1 MDNPESALGVGFA
14 IDPEGSFE
22 TLRQIEAA
30 MNTTEARVVAEAA
43 KIERA
48 TSGMISLGGATA
60 QMTAFGNAATRELAA
75 ASREMARAEKAGET
89 LSRQLDRQA
98 ATFGKTR
105 EELRAMKVETAA
117 LAAEQQG
124 LTELATRLRTQEA
137 ALYDQEFAAMRK
149 VRMEAEALA
158 EDKAL
163 AAQQAAAA
171 AEREATA
178 TREAAWAYQMF
189 EAKARAGAQALREL
203 EAAQKLADR
212 DASAAQMRADA
223 EAAARLASEHARLAA
238 QVRASHAAQ
247 EADAAAAER
256 LRMSTDPLYAA
267 MQRLNAEIAES
278 TRLYHA
284 GATAPAEY
292 ARQQEVLTG
301 RLRQVAQAQ
310 DEVAL
315 AAKRGSS
322 TMTQFSFQLNDI
334 VTMAMSGA
342 PVFQIFATQIGQ
354 IVQVAQ
360 MAEGGVKGFA
370 MEVGG
375 LALRFLPFA
384 AAAAVAGVAVSR
396 WHDQLN
402 KDAGMKAYANS
413 LGLTTKEM
421 EKLKNVSVTAGD
433 VMSGVWKTLD
443 DRLNISS
450 NSKKLIDWLF
460 SPNDAQTVG
469 NFVAEIYGAF
479 VGGYKGIVAVWS
491 LLPSAIGD
499 LVAQAT
505 NATITKVEQMV
516 NGAIEGINGLAQRAN
531 QMLGVDL
538 FGQIGNVSIDRVT
551 NLYEGAAAKVV
562 DTFGTAVQD
571 ETKRAK
577 AWMAGVVGDIEK
589 NSIGAAQKRLQK
601 QRDDIVKDRSPAS
614 NKHAEQLARE
624 AAAVEAQISNL
635 YALADAYQV
644 SGAAALIAEA
654 RVKAE
659 SQAIKQRGDIE
670 AAVSRQVRL
679 AVAQRVSDAAK
690 SVATL
695 RDQSALQEQVNA
707 EVAAGLIPA
716 DRANQILQDRSAMI
730 PLVAAQEAAR
740 LRSDAVGYA
749 AAAKQIDAMTAAQVR
764 ENKAKRDAQYLS
776 AMAAG
781 EDQIAQLQMELDLIG
796 ATDAARQHHLA
807 VLKATQE
814 AKRLTDDVT
823 QQQKYIDQQVL
834 ISDMETQRQLRADAF
849 NDSLRFQADLLD
861 TIAANV
867 SIAANGLADAFG
879 EAGKALGGMATTFAG
894 FLADQER
901 VNSNHAAQLRL
912 ISQNTDAQ
920 ERAAAEQRENALF
933 AQRTITAQVGLYGD
947 LTASAKGF
955 FKEGSDG
962 YKALETA
969 EKAFRA
975 VEFALSVRAIAQDA
989 VETAS
994 SIAKSGARTATK
1006 AVEAVVSAISSLPFP
1021 LNLAAGAATI
1031 AALAGIGVAVA
1042 GSFGGGSNGLPKSN
1056 DGSGTVLG
1064 DASAKSESIKRAI
1077 DRLKEV
1083 DTVMLT
1089 YSRQMAASLSA
1100 IESNISGFAALVLR
1114 TDNVNASAG
1123 VNTGFS
1129 QDTTGKVLEGI
1140 IAGGGLFSKIPVVGG
1155 IIGGIG
1161 SIIGSL
1167 FGSKTK
1173 VVGSGL
1179 YGGAQSLEDILSGGF
1194 DASYYSD
1201 IQKKK
1206 KLFGLTTSTK
1216 YSTQYSDADSGL
1228 ENQFTLILRE
1238 FNNAILAAAGPLGVA
1253 TSEIQQKLNG
1263 FVVNIGKIDLQGLTG
1278 DEIEEK
1284 LTAVFGAAADKMAQA
1299 AFPGIEKFQAVGEGL
1314 FDTLVRVA
1322 STVESVTSSLTMLGS
1337 SASGMSIDL
1346 KMTLADQ
1353 FDSVSDFSSA
1363 VDSYFETYYTKEEQ
1377 AAARTAQFATVFDSL
1392 GLAMPGTLAAFRQ
1405 LVDAQDLTTS
1415 AGQATY
1421 ATLLQLAP
1429 AFADLQSALNGAKSA
1444 ADILSERQDLEKQLL
1459 ELQGNTVAIREMEL
1473 ANLDESNR
1481 ALQQQI
1487 WALQDAQ
1494 EAADAAQKLK
1504 DAWSSVGDSI
1514 MDEVNRIR
1522 GITDGTGT
1530 GSFAQLQGQFNAAVA
1545 AAKGGDQDAAGT
1557 LPSLSHALIQAAELA
1572 ATSRQELDRVKAQ
1585 TAASLE
1591 SVYASVLA
1599 LAGGTSTTGVATG
1612 SGAPTGTILEAAA
1625 TAAQASASTSDS
1637 DSVVTELK
1645 ALRAEVAQMRSE
1657 NNSGHAAT
1665 ASNTGSIKKT
1675 MDNVTADSGGD
1686 AITVA
1691 GTRAA

>member
-1 MDNPESALGVGFA
+1 MDNPDDGLGVGFA

-60 QMTAFGNAATRELAA
+60 QMTAFGNAATRELAS

-89 LSRQLDRQA
+89 LSRQLDRQ
-98 ATFGKTR
+98 TSIFGKTR

-124 LTELATRLRTQEA
+124 LTELATRLRAQEA

-189 EAKARAGAQALREL
+189 EARARAGAQALREL

-247 EADAAAAER
+247 EADAVAAER

-267 MQRLNAEIAES
+267 MQRLNAEIGES

-301 RLRQVAQAQ
+301 RLRQVTQAQ
-310 DEVAL
+310 NEVAQ
-315 AAKRGSS
+315 AAKRG
-322 TMTQFSFQLNDI
+322 TGTLTQLSFQVNDI
-334 VTMAMSGA
+334 ATMAMSGA
-342 PVFQIFATQIGQ
+342 PAFQIFATQIGQ

-370 MEVGG
+370 LEVGG
-375 LALRFLPFA
+375 LALRLLPFA

-402 KDAGMKAYANS
+402 KDAGMKAYASS

-538 FGQIGNVSIDRVT
+538 FGQIGNVSIERVT

-601 QRDDIVKDRSPAS
+601 QRDDIVKDRTPAS

-624 AAAVEAQISNL
+624 AAAVEAQIRNL

-644 SGAAALIAEA
+644 SGAAALVAEA

-659 SQAIKQRGDIE
+659 SQAIKQRGDVE
-670 AAVSRQVRL
+670 AAVERQIRL

-690 SVATL
+690 GTL
-695 RDQSALQEQVNA
+695 AAREQV
-707 EVAAGLIPA
+707 VAQQRVNDMVSAGLIPA
-716 DRANQILQDRSAMI
+716 ERASD
-730 PLVAAQEAAR
+730 LVR
-740 LRSDAVGYA
+740 
-749 AAAKQIDAMTAAQVR
+749 
-764 ENKAKRDAQYLS
+764 
-776 AMAAG
+776 
-781 EDQIAQLQMELDLIG
+781 DQIADLPLLAALQVSQQRGYAKEIEAAKRALDDQRKAREQLTTAERTASFNAAMEAGSARLAELHEEIRLTGALDIQRVRTLATVRATREAEKFNEADRAAYIAQQVQIADLDL
-796 ATDAARQHHLA
+796 
-807 VLKATQE
+807 
-814 AKRLTDDVT
+814 
-823 QQQKYIDQQVL
+823 
-834 ISDMETQRQLRADAF
+834 QRQLQADAF
-849 NDSLRFQADLLD
+849 NDSLRYQADLLD
-861 TIAANV
+861 AIATNV
-867 SIAANGLADAFG
+867 SIAASGMADAFG
-879 EAGKALGGMATTFAG
+879 EAGKALGGLASTFASY
-894 FLADQER
+894 LADQER
-901 VNSNHAAQLRL
+901 MRSAREAELRVISQIEDAQLR
-912 ISQNTDAQ
+912 A
-920 ERAAAEQRENALF
+920 QREQQVNSLY
-933 AQRTITAQVGLYGD
+933 AQRTITSQVGLYGD

-1021 LNLAAGAATI
+1021 LNIAAGAATI

-1042 GSFGGGSNGLPKSN
+1042 GTFGGSSNSLPKSN
-1056 DGSGTVLG
+1056 DGTGTVLG

-1077 DRLKEV
+1077 DSLKEV

-1129 QDTTGKVLEGI
+1129 TDTTGKVLSTLFQG
-1140 IAGGGLFSKIPVVGG
+1140 AGLLKHIPV
-1155 IIGGIG
+1155 IGGIFG
-1161 SIIGSL
+1161 GIGNLIGSL
-1167 FGSKTK
+1167 FGTKTK

-1179 YGGAQSLEDILSGGF
+1179 YGDAQSLGDILADGF

-1206 KLFGLTTSTK
+1206 KFFGLTTSTK

-1278 DEIEEK
+1278 EEIEEK

-1346 KMTLADQ
+1346 KMALADQ
-1353 FDSVSDFSSA
+1353 FESVSDFSSA
-1363 VDSYFETYYTKEEQ
+1363 VDSYFQTYYTKEEQ
-1377 AAARTAQFATVFDSL
+1377 AAARTAQFAAVFDSL
-1392 GLAMPGTLAAFRQ
+1392 GLAMPSTLAAFRQ
-1405 LVDAQDLTTS
+1405 LVDAQDLTTA

-1429 AFADLQSALNGAKSA
+1429 AFADLQSALNGVKSA

-1459 ELQGNTVAIREMEL
+1459 ELQGNTAAIREMEL
-1473 ANLDESNR
+1473 AQLDESNR

-1494 EAADAAQKLK
+1494 EAADAAEKLK

-1522 GITDGTGT
+1522 GITDGSGT
-1530 GSFAQLQGQFNAAVA
+1530 GSFATLQGQFNAAVA

-1557 LPSLSHALIQAAELA
+1557 LPSLSQALLQAAELA

-1585 TAASLE
+1585 TAATLE

-1599 LAGGTSTTGVATG
+1599 LAGGTSSGAATG
-1612 SGAPTGTILEAAA
+1612 AGAPTGSILEAAA
-1625 TAAQASASTSDS
+1625 TAAQASATSSDS
-1637 DSVVTELK
+1637 DSVIAELK
-1645 ALRAEVAQMRSE
+1645 ALREEVAQMRSD

-1665 ASNTGSIKKT
+1665 AGNTAAIKKKL
-1675 MDNVTADSGGD
+1675 DDVSADSGGQ
-1686 AITVA
+1686 AITVT
-1691 GTRAA
+1691 GVAA

>member
-48 TSGMISLGGATA
+48 TSGMINLGGATA

-75 ASREMARAEKAGET
+75 ASREMARAEKTGET

-98 ATFGKTR
+98 STFGKTR

-124 LTELATRLRTQEA
+124 LTELAARLRAQEA

-247 EADAAAAER
+247 EADAVAAER

-284 GATAPAEY
+284 GVTAPAEY
-292 ARQQEVLTG
+292 ARQQDVLAG
-301 RLRQVAQAQ
+301 RLRQVTQAH
-310 DEVAL
+310 DEVAQ
-315 AAKRGSS
+315 AAKRGAS
-322 TMTQFSFQLNDI
+322 TMTQFSFQVNDI

-384 AAAAVAGVAVSR
+384 AAAAVAGVALSR

-413 LGLTTKEM
+413 LGLTAKEM

-460 SPNDAQTVG
+460 SPNDAQTVA

-499 LVAQAT
+499 LVGQAT
-505 NATITKVEQMV
+505 NATIAKVEQMV

-601 QRDDIVKDRSPAS
+601 QRDDIVKDRTPAS
-614 NKHAEQLARE
+614 NKHAEQLVRE
-624 AAAVEAQISNL
+624 AAAVEAQIRNL

-644 SGAAALIAEA
+644 SGAAALVAEA

-670 AAVSRQVRL
+670 AAVERQIRL
-679 AVAQRVSDAAK
+679 AIAQRVSDAAK
-690 SVATL
+690 GTLAT
-695 RDQSALQEQVNA
+695 REQV
-707 EVAAGLIPA
+707 VAQQRVNDMVSAGLVPA
-716 DRANQILQDRSAMI
+716 ERASD
-730 PLVAAQEAAR
+730 LVR
-740 LRSDAVGYA
+740 
-749 AAAKQIDAMTAAQVR
+749 
-764 ENKAKRDAQYLS
+764 
-776 AMAAG
+776 
-781 EDQIAQLQMELDLIG
+781 DQIADLPLLAALQVSQQRGYAKEIEAAKRALDDQRKAREQLTAAERAASFNAAMDAGAARISEIREEIRLTGALDSERVRALATIRAQQEATRQGWDDGKAARYIAQQVQIADLDL
-796 ATDAARQHHLA
+796 
-807 VLKATQE
+807 
-814 AKRLTDDVT
+814 
-823 QQQKYIDQQVL
+823 
-834 ISDMETQRQLRADAF
+834 QRQLQADAF
-849 NDSLRFQADLLD
+849 NDSLRYQADLLD
-861 TIAANV
+861 AIATNV
-867 SIAANGLADAFG
+867 SIAASGMADAFG
-879 EAGKALGGMATTFAG
+879 EAGKALGSLASTFASY
-894 FLADQER
+894 LADQER
-901 VNSNHAAQLRL
+901 MRSAREAELRVISQIEDAQLR
-912 ISQNTDAQ
+912 A
-920 ERAAAEQRENALF
+920 QREQQVNSLY
-933 AQRTITAQVGLYGD
+933 AQRTITSQVGLYGD

-989 VETAS
+989 IETAS

-1031 AALAGIGVAVA
+1031 AALGAIGVSVA
-1042 GSFGGGSNGLPKSN
+1042 GSFGGNRNTLEKAN
-1056 DGSGTVLG
+1056 DGTGTVLG

-1077 DRLKEV
+1077 DSLKEV

-1140 IAGGGLFSKIPVVGG
+1140 ITGGGLFSKIPVVGG

-1253 TSEIQQKLNG
+1253 TDEIQQKLNG

-1278 DEIEEK
+1278 EEIEEK
-1284 LTAVFGAAADKMAQA
+1284 LTAVFGAAADDMAKA

-1337 SASGMSIDL
+1337 SASLMSVDL
-1346 KMTLADQ
+1346 KMALADQ
-1353 FDSVSDFSSA
+1353 FESVSDFSSA

-1459 ELQGNTVAIREMEL
+1459 ELQGNTAAIREMEL
-1473 ANLDESNR
+1473 ASLDESNR

-1522 GITDGTGT
+1522 GITDGSGT

-1557 LPSLSHALIQAAELA
+1557 LPSLSQALIQAAELA

-1599 LAGGTSTTGVATG
+1599 LAGGSSSSGVATG
-1612 SGAPTGTILEAAA
+1612 AGAPTGTILEAAA
-1625 TAAQASASTSDS
+1625 TAAQASATSSDS
-1637 DSVVTELK
+1637 DSVIAELK
-1645 ALRAEVAQMRSE
+1645 ALREEVAQMRSD

-1665 ASNTGSIKKT
+1665 ASNTGAIKRKFE
-1675 MDNVTADSGGD
+1675 DVTADSGGN
-1686 AITVA
+1686 AITVT
-1691 GTRAA
+1691 GRAA